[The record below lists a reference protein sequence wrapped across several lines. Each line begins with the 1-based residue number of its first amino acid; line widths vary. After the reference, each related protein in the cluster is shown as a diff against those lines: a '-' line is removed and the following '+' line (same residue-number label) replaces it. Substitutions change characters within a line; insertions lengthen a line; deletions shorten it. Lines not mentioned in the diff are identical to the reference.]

1 MMKRFLSIL
10 GLAGLPMVLAACT
23 GGGLYGNAS
32 TATPISTVAPIASTP
47 SAPATQTP
55 PAPAVSVSVAD
66 DGRLG
71 EILIN
76 PDGRTL
82 YYFVPERGGII
93 VCTGACTNF
102 WPPSLTAS
110 GNASPISGAGLI
122 GKLSVV
128 ARPGGAAQLSY
139 NNWPLYTFS
148 GDEEAGQTNGQGV
161 VGFGGTWFVA
171 TPGLKS

>member
-1 MMKRFLSIL
+1 MKRLFSIL
-10 GLAGLPMVLAACT
+10 GLAGLPILVAACT

-32 TATPISTVAPIASTP
+32 SATPATTVAPIASIP
-47 SAPATQTP
+47 SGPTTQTP
-55 PAPAVSVSVAD
+55 AASPASVSVAD
-66 DGRLG
+66 DARLG

-82 YYFVPERGGII
+82 YYFVPERGGTI
-93 VCTGACTNF
+93 VCTGTCTNF
-102 WPPSLTAS
+102 WPPSLTATGS
-110 GNASPISGAGLI
+110 ASPIAGTGLI
-122 GKLSVV
+122 GQLSVI
-128 ARPGGAAQLSY
+128 ARPGGAAQVSY

-148 GDEEAGQTNGQGV
+148 GDKAAGQANGQGV